1 MARLT
6 GSKNAI
12 KGLGFFVGA
21 GLLQTIGFSAGLWVL
36 AGGLALILLGALAFM
51 PAGLSGRKRAALP
64 FSAIFSTSSALNRL
78 SLARVFLFGARDVWF
93 VVGVPLFFYAQGWT
107 FAAVGAFMAVWVMGY
122 GVVQGA
128 TPNLLAI
135 RTGGRAVGARPAGL
149 GAMLV
154 MILLALSATVLSL
167 QVDGLTAVVAGGLI
181 LFGGAFAINSTLHS
195 FLVLAYAEAEDV
207 TLDVGFYYM
216 SNAAGRLL
224 GALLS
229 GVIFQNFG
237 GVAGKSGLLACLLV
251 AALFCA
257 LAWLVSIRLPQTSTK
272 AEAR

>member
-1 MARLT
+1 
-6 GSKNAI
+6 
-12 KGLGFFVGA
+12 
-21 GLLQTIGFSAGLWVL
+21 
-36 AGGLALILLGALAFM
+36 
-51 PAGLSGRKRAALP
+51 
-64 FSAIFSTSSALNRL
+64 
-78 SLARVFLFGARDVWF
+78 
-93 VVGVPLFFYAQGWT
+93 
-107 FAAVGAFMAVWVMGY
+107 
-122 GVVQGA
+122 
-128 TPNLLAI
+128 
-135 RTGGRAVGARPAGL
+135 
-149 GAMLV
+149 MLV

-229 GVIFQNFG
+229 GVIFQTFG

>member
-1 MARLT
+1 M
-6 GSKNAI
+6 
-12 KGLGFFVGA
+12 
-21 GLLQTIGFSAGLWVL
+21 L
-36 AGGLALILLGALAFM
+36 AGGLALILLGALALM

-64 FSAIFSTSSALNRL
+64 FSTIFSTSSALNRL

-135 RTGGRAVGARPAGL
+135 RTGAIGRSVRALRVW

-229 GVIFQNFG
+229 GVIFQTFG

-251 AALFCA
+251 ATLFCA

-272 AEAR
+272 VEAR

>member
-1 MARLT
+1 M
-6 GSKNAI
+6 
-12 KGLGFFVGA
+12 
-21 GLLQTIGFSAGLWVL
+21 
-36 AGGLALILLGALAFM
+36 
-51 PAGLSGRKRAALP
+51 
-64 FSAIFSTSSALNRL
+64 
-78 SLARVFLFGARDVWF
+78 FLFGARDVWF

-135 RTGGRAVGARPAGL
+135 RTGAVGRSVRALRVW

-229 GVIFQNFG
+229 GVIFQTFG

>member
-1 MARLT
+1 
-6 GSKNAI
+6 
-12 KGLGFFVGA
+12 
-21 GLLQTIGFSAGLWVL
+21 
-36 AGGLALILLGALAFM
+36 
-51 PAGLSGRKRAALP
+51 
-64 FSAIFSTSSALNRL
+64 
-78 SLARVFLFGARDVWF
+78 
-93 VVGVPLFFYAQGWT
+93 
-107 FAAVGAFMAVWVMGY
+107 
-122 GVVQGA
+122 
-128 TPNLLAI
+128 
-135 RTGGRAVGARPAGL
+135 
-149 GAMLV
+149 MLV

-229 GVIFQNFG
+229 GVIFQTFG

-272 AEAR
+272 AEVR